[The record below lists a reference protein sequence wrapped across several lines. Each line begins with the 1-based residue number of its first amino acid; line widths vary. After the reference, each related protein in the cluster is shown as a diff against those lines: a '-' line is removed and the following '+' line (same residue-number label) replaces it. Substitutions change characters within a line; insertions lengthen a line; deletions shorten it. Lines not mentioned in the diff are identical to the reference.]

1 MNDNIKKTSDHI
13 EDLILNLA
21 SDKLNP
27 SKLFSIT
34 IQLIE
39 YVEDEYPSLTGPE
52 KKTLLIEAFKD
63 ILSVT
68 SHQSLTPAIKKGIS
82 EFVGDDLDDVI
93 DSVIQISR
101 GDFRINEQQQ
111 ALVMKVCLK
120 LFQCCLNKTQNNSGK
135 RP

>member
-1 MNDNIKKTSDHI
+1 MSDNIKKVSDHI

-27 SKLFSIT
+27 SKLFSLT

-39 YVEDEYPSLTGPE
+39 YVEDEYPSLKGDE
-52 KKTLLIEAFKD
+52 KKALLIEAFKD

-68 SHQSLTPAIKKGIS
+68 SHPSLSPTIKKEIAT
-82 EFVGDDLDDVI
+82 FVDEDLDTVV
-93 DSVIQISR
+93 DSVIQVSR
-101 GDFRINEQQQ
+101 GDFRINEKQQ
-111 ALVMKVCLK
+111 ALLMKLCLK
-120 LFQCCLNKTQNNSGK
+120 LFHCCLKKKNNSA

>member
-1 MNDNIKKTSDHI
+1 MDDNIKKVSDHI

-27 SKLFSIT
+27 SKLFSLT

-39 YVEDEYPSLTGPE
+39 YLEDEYPTLKGNE

-68 SHQSLTPAIKKGIS
+68 SHPSLSPDIKAEIS
-82 EFVGDDLDDVI
+82 TFVDDDLDTVI
-93 DSVIQISR
+93 DSVIQVSR

-111 ALVMKVCLK
+111 ALLMKLCLK
-120 LFQCCLNKTQNNSGK
+120 LFRCCLNQNNSGK

>member
-1 MNDNIKKTSDHI
+1 MDENIKKVSDKI

-27 SKLFSIT
+27 SKLFSLT
-34 IQLIE
+34 IELIE
-39 YVEDEYPSLTGPE
+39 YLEDEYPNLKGNE

-68 SHQSLTPAIKKGIS
+68 SHQALSSNIKEEIS
-82 EFVGDDLDDVI
+82 NFITDDLDAVI
-93 DSVIQISR
+93 DSVIQVSR
-101 GDFRINEQQQ
+101 GDFRINEKQQ
-111 ALVMKVCLK
+111 ALIIKICLK
-120 LFQCCLNKTQNNSGK
+120 LCKCCLRNVNNSEK